1 MTGSNGSGLLDWND
15 ARIFLAVA
23 RHGSLRAA
31 GRALGISQPTIGRRI
46 AAFETVFGG
55 PTLFDR
61 LPEGLR
67 LNEAG
72 AALLPV
78 AEQLEEAAL
87 SLERHR
93 AAASSV
99 LSGTV
104 RISVGEWAAA
114 FLSQHVGGSSD
125 NPPPS
130 GITLELVETLQTANL
145 ARREADLAVR
155 HYPPESGDLYISKLG
170 VFAGAIYRRI
180 GTDAPDWVTYPE
192 EQGHFPMPRWVEQRV
207 RETGASV
214 ALRAS
219 DMPMHLTAIRAG
231 AGRGILPCFI
241 ADEDPLLERVAPP
254 APETSC
260 DYWLIVHRDL
270 RRAACVRAIMDW
282 VQSIFRTEHDR
293 LAGIR

>member
-1 MTGSNGSGLLDWND
+1 MHGINGSGLLDWND

-46 AAFETVFGG
+46 AAFEAVFGG

-72 AALLPV
+72 SALLPV
-78 AEQLEEAAL
+78 AQQLEDAAL

-93 AAASSV
+93 AAAASV
-99 LSGTV
+99 LRGTV

-114 FLSQHVGGSSD
+114 FLSQHVGSSSEHS
-125 NPPPS
+125 PPT
-130 GITLELVETLQTANL
+130 GITLELVETMQTANL

-155 HYPPESGDLYISKLG
+155 HYPPGNGDLYISKLG

-180 GTDAPDWVTYPE
+180 GTEARDWVTYPE
-192 EQGHFPMPRWVEQRV
+192 EQGHFPMPRWVDEHV

-214 ALRAS
+214 GFRAS
-219 DMPMHLTAIRAG
+219 DMPMQLTAIRAG

-241 ADEDPLLERVAPP
+241 ADEDPVLERLAPP
-254 APETSC
+254 ALETSC

-270 RRAACVRAIMDW
+270 RHAVCVRAIMDW
-282 VQSIFRTEHDR
+282 IQVLFRSERDR
-293 LAGIR
+293 LAGGR

>member
-1 MTGSNGSGLLDWND
+1 MMNGANGSGLLDWND

-46 AAFETVFGG
+46 AAFEAVFGG

-78 AEQLEEAAL
+78 AEQLEDAAL

-93 AAASSV
+93 AAASPV

-114 FLSQHVGGSSD
+114 FLTGHIGSSSE
-125 NPPPS
+125 NPPPA
-130 GITLELVETLQTANL
+130 GITLELVETLQTAL
-145 ARREADLAVR
+145 SRRR
-155 HYPPESGDLYISKLG
+155 
-170 VFAGAIYRRI
+170 
-180 GTDAPDWVTYPE
+180 
-192 EQGHFPMPRWVEQRV
+192 
-207 RETGASV
+207 
-214 ALRAS
+214 
-219 DMPMHLTAIRAG
+219 
-231 AGRGILPCFI
+231 
-241 ADEDPLLERVAPP
+241 
-254 APETSC
+254 
-260 DYWLIVHRDL
+260 
-270 RRAACVRAIMDW
+270 
-282 VQSIFRTEHDR
+282 
-293 LAGIR
+293 

>member
-1 MTGSNGSGLLDWND
+1 MLIRGCIMHGTNGSGLLDWND

-46 AAFETVFGG
+46 AASEAVFGG

-78 AEQLEEAAL
+78 AEQLEDAAL

-104 RISVGEWAAA
+104 RISVGEGT
-114 FLSQHVGGSSD
+114 V
-125 NPPPS
+125 
-130 GITLELVETLQTANL
+130 
-145 ARREADLAVR
+145 AR
-155 HYPPESGDLYISKLG
+155 LG
-170 VFAGAIYRRI
+170 V
-180 GTDAPDWVTYPE
+180 
-192 EQGHFPMPRWVEQRV
+192 MPRWLLADADRWRLGSAARSRGPACRCRRGGGVEAVGR
-207 RETGASV
+207 
-214 ALRAS
+214 
-219 DMPMHLTAIRAG
+219 PRAG
-231 AGRGILPCFI
+231 TSASAATWPCAG
-241 ADEDPLLERVAPP
+241 
-254 APETSC
+254 
-260 DYWLIVHRDL
+260 
-270 RRAACVRAIMDW
+270 
-282 VQSIFRTEHDR
+282 
-293 LAGIR
+293 

>member
-1 MTGSNGSGLLDWND
+1 MHGTNGSGLLDWND

-46 AAFETVFGG
+46 AAFEAVFGG

-78 AEQLEEAAL
+78 AEQLEDAAL

-93 AAASSV
+93 AAAASV

-114 FLSQHVGGSSD
+114 FLSHHVGSSSE
-125 NPPPS
+125 NPPPT
-130 GITLELVETLQTANL
+130 GITLELVETMQTANL

-170 VFAGAIYRRI
+170 IFAGAIDRRI
-180 GTDAPDWVTYPE
+180 G
-192 EQGHFPMPRWVEQRV
+192 Q
-207 RETGASV
+207 
-214 ALRAS
+214 ALFERAAAR
-219 DMPMHLTAIRAG
+219 LERAQL
-231 AGRGILPCFI
+231 ALSSLRRFSQMGRG
-241 ADEDPLLERVAPP
+241 
-254 APETSC
+254 
-260 DYWLIVHRDL
+260 
-270 RRAACVRAIMDW
+270 RA
-282 VQSIFRTEHDR
+282 R
-293 LAGIR
+293 L

>member
-1 MTGSNGSGLLDWND
+1 MHGTNGSGLLDWND

-46 AAFETVFGG
+46 AAFEAVFGG

-78 AEQLEEAAL
+78 AEQLEDAAL

-93 AAASSV
+93 AAAASV

-114 FLSQHVGGSSD
+114 FLSQHVGCSSE
-125 NPPPS
+125 NPPPT
-130 GITLELVETLQTANL
+130 GITLELVETMQTANL
-145 ARREADLAVR
+145 ARRR
-155 HYPPESGDLYISKLG
+155 
-170 VFAGAIYRRI
+170 AGTYTSLSWVYSRGPYTAGSAPRRVI
-180 GTDAPDWVTYPE
+180 GSRTRRSRGTFRCPAGSRSMSAK
-192 EQGHFPMPRWVEQRV
+192 QALRWR
-207 RETGASV
+207 SV
-214 ALRAS
+214 ARTCRCSSPPSA
-219 DMPMHLTAIRAG
+219 PGRG
-231 AGRGILPCFI
+231 AGFFRALSRTKTHCSNALPRRC
-241 ADEDPLLERVAPP
+241 PKPP
-254 APETSC
+254 ATIGLSSTATCGVP
-260 DYWLIVHRDL
+260 
-270 RRAACVRAIMDW
+270 CVC
-282 VQSIFRTEHDR
+282 ER
-293 LAGIR
+293 LWIGSNPFSEANEIA

>member
-1 MTGSNGSGLLDWND
+1 MHGTNGSGLLDWND

-46 AAFETVFGG
+46 AAFEAVFGG

-78 AEQLEEAAL
+78 AEQLEDAAL

-114 FLSQHVGGSSD
+114 FLTCHIGSSSE
-125 NPPPS
+125 NPPPT
-130 GITLELVETLQTANL
+130 GITLELVQTIQTANL

-170 VFAGAIYRRI
+170 VFAGAIGCDEPRQGAGLCCSGIRMRRGSPEI
-180 GTDAPDWVTYPE
+180 QAPC
-192 EQGHFPMPRWVEQRV
+192 QRV
-207 RETGASV
+207 LLDYRPAN
-214 ALRAS
+214 
-219 DMPMHLTAIRAG
+219 AG
-231 AGRGILPCFI
+231 
-241 ADEDPLLERVAPP
+241 
-254 APETSC
+254 
-260 DYWLIVHRDL
+260 Y
-270 RRAACVRAIMDW
+270 DW
-282 VQSIFRTEHDR
+282 T
-293 LAGIR
+293 